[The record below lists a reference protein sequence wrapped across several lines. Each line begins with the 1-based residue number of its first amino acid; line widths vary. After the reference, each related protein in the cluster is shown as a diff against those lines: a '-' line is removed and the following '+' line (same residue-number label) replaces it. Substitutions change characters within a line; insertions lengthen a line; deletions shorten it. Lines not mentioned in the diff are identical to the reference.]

1 MRTLILAVAMGSLV
15 VPRAAAVTAARD
27 AVAEPVPIPP
37 PAPPGPALDLPPP
50 SPPASRCEVSILRPR
65 DDQLLYGPIEIEA
78 AADCPGGAAPRLI
91 TFQVDGRKV
100 GAATA
105 APWIVR
111 FDAGTSFGPHVIQAI
126 LDDDEGRRAS
136 ATRATPGAPV
146 RESVVVA
153 AVPPD
158 QVALS
163 VSVFERDGRPIPGLG
178 LEDFLVQEAGTPQTL
193 LEARPD
199 DRPLSLVVLIDV
211 SSSLRPYWNVLRDAA
226 PAMAKTLRRQ
236 DALRVVAFS
245 GPACLVQDFTN
256 DPTQVAR
263 SMRRFTDWGG
273 GTSLYD
279 TLAAVGT
286 EMAWTRDGRQ
296 AVVLVTDGLDT
307 LSRIDPPRLTE
318 YLRRTSL
325 VIETLQVRAPHMPLK
340 ARRALAHVARETGG
354 SVREV
359 DTLPQMQQAFRDLS
373 RRLQDRYYLMWRS
386 DQTGRGGWRDIDI
399 EVRGHDAIV
408 LTRRGVINTKP
419 IGEYLIADLRDA
431 EAAGRAKAAEW
442 LGHLPAEGAGEALLA
457 ALGDR
462 DVRVRTAAA
471 ESLGLLREPRGVEAL
486 MQLLVTPVAGD
497 REAALHGLRV
507 FGPAAVPALLEA
519 LPRASPPQQADLI
532 ALLGDIGDAR
542 GVDAIISY
550 AQATPPA
557 YTPGHDAPD
566 LSPLDRHA
574 LLERRLAA
582 LAALGGMR
590 VAATI
595 PALERAGVDPDGAV
609 RRAALGALQAQAT
622 PASFMA
628 LDRLA
633 RATPVA
639 PAPTP
644 EGVPAADA
652 APPLTGPPAEART
665 ALIRGLAGLTGAAR
679 LGEWLED
686 PAALH
691 LYLAALRSAGQD
703 RSGPWWPVV
712 DAVGGAPA
720 ANARLEALAVGLPPE
735 SAERLRRIAARLRPS
750 P

>member
-1 MRTLILAVAMGSLV
+1 MRAIFLAVAIGSLV
-15 VPRAAAVTAARD
+15 VPRAAAGVAALD
-27 AVAEPVPIPP
+27 AADPPASIPP

-50 SPPASRCEVSILRPR
+50 SPPPSRCEVGILRPR
-65 DDQLLYGPIEIEA
+65 GDELLYGPIEIEA
-78 AADCPGGAAPRLI
+78 TVECPDGTTPRAI

-105 APWIVR
+105 APWKVP
-111 FDAGTSFGPHVIQAI
+111 FDVGTSFGPHVIQAI
-126 LDDDEGRRAS
+126 LDDAEGRRAS

-146 RESVVVA
+146 RESVVVT

-163 VSVFERDGRPIPGLG
+163 VSVADRDGRPIRGLG
-178 LEDFLVQEAGTPQTL
+178 LKDFLVREAGAPQTL

-226 PAMAKTLRRQ
+226 PAMAKTLRKQ

-256 DPTQVAR
+256 DATQVAR
-263 SMRRFTDWGG
+263 SMRRFTEWGG

-296 AVVLVTDGLDT
+296 AVVLVTDGVDT

-325 VIETLQVRAPHMPLK
+325 VIETLWVHTPHMPVK
-340 ARRALAHVARETGG
+340 VRRAVAHVARETGG

-359 DTLPQMQQAFRDLS
+359 ATLPQMQAAFRDLS
-373 RRLQDRYYLMWRS
+373 GRLQDRYYLMWRS
-386 DQTGRGGWRDIDI
+386 DQAGRGGWRDIDI
-399 EVRGHDAIV
+399 EVRGRDATV

-419 IGEYLIADLRDA
+419 IGEYLIADLRAA
-431 EAAGRAKAAEW
+431 EPAGRAKAAEW
-442 LGHLPAEGAGEALLA
+442 LGRLPAEGAGEALLA

-462 DVRVRTAAA
+462 DARVRAAAA
-471 ESLGLLREPRGVEAL
+471 ESLGILREPRGVEAL
-486 MQLLVTPVAGD
+486 MQLLVTPVPGD

-507 FGPAAVPALLEA
+507 YGPAAVPALLEA
-519 LPRASPPQQADLI
+519 LSRASPPQQADLI
-532 ALLGDIGDAR
+532 TLLGEIGDAR
-542 GVDAIISY
+542 GVDAIIAY
-550 AQATPPA
+550 AQAAPPA

-566 LSPLDRHA
+566 LSPLVRHA

-590 VAATI
+590 VTATI
-595 PALERAGVDPDGAV
+595 PALERAGVDPDRAV

-633 RATPVA
+633 RALPGA
-639 PAPTP
+639 PAPSP
-644 EGVPAADA
+644 DGVPAAVA
-652 APPLTGPPAEART
+652 TPPVTGPPAEARA

-686 PAALH
+686 PAALD
-691 LYLAALRSAGQD
+691 LYLRALRSAGQD
-703 RSGPWWPVV
+703 HAGPWWPVV

-720 ANARLEALAVGLPPE
+720 AVARLDSLAAGMPPE
-735 SAERLRRIAARLRPS
+735 SADRVRRIASLLRPS